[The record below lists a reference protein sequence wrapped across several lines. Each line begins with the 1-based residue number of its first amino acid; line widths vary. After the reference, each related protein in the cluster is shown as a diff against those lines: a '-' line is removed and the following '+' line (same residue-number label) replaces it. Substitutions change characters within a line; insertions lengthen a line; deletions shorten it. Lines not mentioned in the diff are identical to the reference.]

1 MPASTT
7 LILIRHGETAWNRDK
22 RIQGHLDIPLSEVG
36 LAQAARLA
44 CRFQQEQAAG
54 ADRIDVLYSSDLS
67 RAAQTASPL
76 GDVCGLPVMQ
86 TGRLRERSYG
96 AFEGLTADEIHAAY
110 PEPYARWQS
119 RDIHYAMPDGESLS
133 AFYRRI
139 VDGVEQLVER
149 HAGARIACVAHGGV
163 LDCLYRWAV
172 GLPLDAPRTYPL
184 LNASIN
190 GIEVDG
196 ENRRIGQWGDVAHLE
211 TDARDELN
219 ESAVADRV
227 DPRVV

>member
-44 CRFQQEQAAG
+44 RRFQRARTAG
-54 ADRIDVLYSSDLS
+54 GGRIDVLYSSDLS
-67 RAAQTASPL
+67 RAAQTAAPL
-76 GDVCGLPVMQ
+76 GDVCGLPVVQ
-86 TGRLRERSYG
+86 TKHLRERSYG

-110 PEPYARWQS
+110 PESYVRWQS

-133 AFYRRI
+133 GFYRRI
-139 VDGVEQLVER
+139 VEGVQQLVDR
-149 HAGARIACVAHGGV
+149 HVGAHIACVAHGGV
-163 LDCLYRWAV
+163 LDCLYRWAA

-190 GIEVDG
+190 CIEVDG
-196 ENRRIGQWGDVAHLE
+196 AIRRVRQWGDIAHLE
-211 TDARDELN
+211 SDARDELD
-219 ESAVADRV
+219 ERAVADRV